1 MRLISLDQVGG
12 DEILAKAIFDIDG
25 RKLLNAGVSLRPAI
39 VQKLYEKGVSSI
51 FIDDDISEGIEVD
64 NLLCEETRTQAK
76 LIVRDEMN
84 RLSRKKTFDYSR
96 LNGIVNTILD
106 EILSR
111 KIDMINVKDIRMQ
124 DEQTFAHCVNVCIMS
139 IALATRLSL
148 PVSKVKN
155 IAMGAI
161 LHDIGKAL
169 IPPEL
174 INKTDSLTDAEMVEM
189 KKHPILGYN
198 LIKDNQETPATTKV
212 AVLMHHEHINGSGYP
227 MNLSGDKIH
236 YSARILTVCD
246 EFDTA
251 INDKKNDRVLR
262 TTDAVEYLIGASG
275 HVFDKT
281 IVDEFIKMV
290 PIYNEGSIVLLSNG
304 SLAIVIKNNP
314 VNLTRPVVRQFYNPK
329 TKTKYNKVNIIDLR
343 TELSVKILREIK
355 TNLKDIIQD

>member
-1 MRLISLDQVGG
+1 MRLISIDQVGSE
-12 DEILAKAIFDIDG
+12 EILAKAIYDVDG
-25 RKLLNAGVSLRPAI
+25 RKLLNTGVSLRPAI
-39 VQKLYEKGVSSI
+39 VQKLYEKGISNVY
-51 FIDDDISEGIEVD
+51 IDDDISDGIEAD

-76 LIVRDEMN
+76 LIVREEMT
-84 RLSRKKTFDYSR
+84 RLSKKKTMDYSR
-96 LNGIVNTILD
+96 LNGVVNSILD

-139 IALATRLSL
+139 IALATKLSL

-155 IAMGAI
+155 IAMGAL
-161 LHDIGKAL
+161 LHDIGKAFL
-169 IPPEL
+169 PAEL
-174 INKTDSLTDAEMVEM
+174 INKTDPLTEPEMVEM
-189 KKHPILGYN
+189 KKHPLIGYN
-198 LIKDNQETPATTKV
+198 LIKDNQDTPATTKV

-227 MNLSGDKIH
+227 MNLTGDKIH

-246 EFDTA
+246 EFDTV
-251 INDKKNDRVLR
+251 INDKKNDKVLY

-304 SLAIVIKNNP
+304 TLAIVIKNNP
-314 VNLTRPVVRQFYNPK
+314 VNLTRPVVRVFYDPK
-329 TKTKYNKVNIIDLR
+329 TKTKLNKVNIIDLK
-343 TELSVKILREIK
+343 TELSIKILREIK
-355 TNLKDIIQD
+355 TNIKEIIQ